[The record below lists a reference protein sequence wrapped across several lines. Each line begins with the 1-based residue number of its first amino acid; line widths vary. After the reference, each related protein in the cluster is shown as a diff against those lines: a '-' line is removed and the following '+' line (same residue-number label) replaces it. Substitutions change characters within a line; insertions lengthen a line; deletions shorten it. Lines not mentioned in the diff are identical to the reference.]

1 MKNYKDTTIK
11 ELCTIINHLA
21 DTGCMLDEEEKE
33 YIAILNRYSDQYEA
47 ELLASKET
55 TPYTSFSNC
64 VVLKNREDGEVTIKA
79 YEDDKQNTMM
89 RDVSSL
95 ICFSDCDD
103 IFEVVKIIFNGRE
116 VEYTGWQ
123 PGMVMSYEYTETV
136 TKLGLAAFPSG
147 TIKSREAHDCCTDE

>member
-11 ELCTIINHLA
+11 ELCKIINCLA
-21 DTGCMLDEEEKE
+21 DTGCMLDEEEQE

-55 TPYTSFSNC
+55 TSYTSFSNC
-64 VVLKNREDGEVTIKA
+64 VVLKNREDGEITTKA
-79 YEDDKQNTMM
+79 YEDNQQMM

-103 IFEVVKIIFNGRE
+103 TFEVVKIIFNGRE
-116 VEYTGWQ
+116 VEYVGWMPQMRYRYRYVNTGDIAWEA
-123 PGMVMSYEYTETV
+123 S
-136 TKLGLAAFPSG
+136 FPQWD
-147 TIKSREAHDCCTDE
+147 H